1 MEGIEVRRQLNT
13 LYVTTDGAWLRKDGA
28 NIVMEVER
36 EERVRLPVHMLE
48 GLVCIGR
55 VGISPQLLGF
65 CAEQGI
71 CISYLTAHGR
81 FLARVEGPVSGNV
94 LLRRAQYRASDDRPR
109 CGSIIR
115 NLLVGKI
122 HNQHAVL
129 ARGWRDHGEKI
140 MEATAFQHAL
150 KRLKR
155 IPHRLMLEEDID
167 RLRGLEGEA
176 AKAYFGVFD
185 QLILVDVPTLRFK
198 GRNRR
203 PPRDAFNALLSFLY
217 TLLTHDCRS
226 ALETVGLD
234 PAVGFLHRDRPGRP
248 SLALDL
254 AEEFRPLLGERLA
267 LSLVNRRQLGRQDF
281 TFFENGAVQLT
292 EKARKTV
299 LVAYQERK
307 REQLQHPFLGEKVEI
322 GLLPFIQ
329 SQLLARHLR
338 GDLDGYP
345 PFLWK

>member
-1 MEGIEVRRQLNT
+1 M
-13 LYVTTDGAWLRKDGA
+13 
-28 NIVMEVER
+28 
-36 EERVRLPVHMLE
+36 
-48 GLVCIGR
+48 
-55 VGISPQLLGF
+55 
-65 CAEQGI
+65 
-71 CISYLTAHGR
+71 
-81 FLARVEGPVSGNV
+81 
-94 LLRRAQYRASDDRPR
+94 
-109 CGSIIR
+109 
-115 NLLVGKI
+115 
-122 HNQHAVL
+122 L
-129 ARGWRDHGEKI
+129 ARGWRDHGEKLTDV
-140 MEATAFQHAL
+140 AAFQHAL

-155 IPHRLMLEEDID
+155 IPRRILLESDVD
-167 RLRGLEGEA
+167 LLRGLEGEA
-176 AKAYFGVFD
+176 AQAYFGVFD
-185 QLILVDVPTLRFK
+185 QLIRVESPLLRFG

-267 LSLVNRRQLGRQDF
+267 LSLINRRQLNERDF
-281 TFFENGAVQLT
+281 VVFDSGAVQL
-292 EKARKTV
+292 EDDARKTV

-307 REQLQHPFLGEKVEI
+307 REQLQHAYLGEKVDI

-329 SQLLARHLR
+329 AQLLARHLR